1 MDSKVWD
8 ERYSISDY
16 VYGVQP
22 NSFFKN
28 FIDKNKAGSV
38 LLPAEGEGRN
48 AVYAATKGWDVTAFD
63 ISKIAKDK
71 ALKLAHINN
80 VSINYFVSDLKIF
93 DSEKLDFDLVAI
105 IFLHLPLHDRQII
118 FNKLF
123 TKLKIDCYVL
133 FEVFEKKQL
142 LMNSGGPKV
151 ESMLY
156 SKEDVESFVFNFSE
170 KSVWEEL
177 IILNEGFL
185 HNGKAHVVRAIA
197 KK

>member
-8 ERYSISDY
+8 ERYSISEY

-71 ALKLAHINN
+71 ALKLAHINK

-133 FEVFEKKQL
+133 FEVFEKKQF

-170 KSVWEEL
+170 MSVWEEL